1 LEVEVN
7 TRHRSLVFLLI
18 LTAGLIGGSCGPA
31 PQSFDAIIRNG
42 TVYDGSGE
50 PGVVADVG
58 ITGDRVAAVGD
69 LGRTTAAIEIDAG
82 GLAVAPGFVN
92 MMSWATESLIED
104 GRSQSDIRQGV
115 TLEVM
120 GEGFSMGPLS
130 DAMKE
135 EVKKRQKDLTYDI
148 EWTTLGEY
156 LHFLERRGVSPNV
169 ASFVG
174 ATSARLHVIGYD
186 DREPTAAELDEMKQL
201 VRHAM
206 EEGAVGLS
214 SALIYPPGSFA
225 KTGELIELAKVAAEY
240 DGLYISHM
248 RSEGNRLL
256 EAIDELLT
264 IAREAQIRAEIYH
277 LKTMGQNNW
286 HKMEQAIAKVEQARD
301 EGMHITADAYTY
313 TAGGTGLMAAMPTW
327 IQDGGREAALERLA
341 DPATRRRVTRE
352 MLEESDDWEN
362 LYLAAGSP
370 DNILLAGF
378 SNEELRP
385 LTGKSLAEVAG
396 MRGTP
401 PEETAVDLVLESE
414 GRVSA
419 VYFLMSEDN
428 LRMKFARPWVSFCSD
443 AASIA
448 PEGMFLKRRPHP
460 RAYGSFARLLG
471 RYVREEGVLP
481 LEEAIRRLTSL
492 PVENLRIEDRGRLR
506 EGFYA
511 DVVVFDPEIIQD
523 HATFAEPHR
532 YSTGMVHVFVNGVQ
546 VLADGEH
553 TEALPGRVVHGP
565 GWTGWGE

>member
-1 LEVEVN
+1 LN
-7 TRHRSLVFLLI
+7 TRHPPLVFLLT
-18 LTAGLIGGSCGPA
+18 LTAGLISGSCGPA
-31 PQSFDAIIRNG
+31 PQSFDAIIRSG

-58 ITGDRVAAVGD
+58 MIGDRVAAVGD
-69 LGRTTAAIEIDAG
+69 LGRATAAIEIDAR

-135 EVKKRQKDLTYDI
+135 EFEERTQDRSYDI

-156 LHFLERRGVSPNV
+156 LEFLERRGVSPNV

-174 ATSARLHVIGYD
+174 ATSARMHVIGYD
-186 DREPTAAELDEMKQL
+186 DREATTAELEEMKQL
-201 VRHAM
+201 VRQAM

-225 KTGELIELAKVAAEY
+225 KTGELIALAKVAAEY

-248 RSEGNRLL
+248 RSEGNQLL

-286 HKMEQAIAKVEQARD
+286 HKMEQAIAQVEQARD

-313 TAGGTGLMAAMPTW
+313 TAGGTGLMAAMPPW

-370 DNILLAGF
+370 KNILLAEF
-378 SNEELRP
+378 SNQELKP
-385 LTGKSLAEVAG
+385 LTGRSLAEVAE

-428 LRMKFARPWVSFCSD
+428 LRAKFARPWVSFCSD
-443 AASIA
+443 AESIA
-448 PEGMFLKRRPHP
+448 PEGRFLESRPHP

-481 LEEAIRRLTSL
+481 LEEAIRKLTSL
-492 PVENLRIEDRGRLR
+492 PAENLRIEHRGRLR

-511 DVVVFDPEIIQD
+511 DVVVFDPETIQD
-523 HATFAEPHR
+523 HATFAEPHQ

-553 TEALPGRVVHGP
+553 TEALPGRVVRGP
-565 GWTGWGE
+565 GWRGRGE

>member
-1 LEVEVN
+1 MN
-7 TRHRSLVFLLI
+7 TRHPSLAFLLT

-58 ITGDRVAAVGD
+58 ITGDRVAAIGD
-69 LGRTTAAIEIDAG
+69 LGRATAAIEIDAG

-92 MMSWATESLIED
+92 MLSWATESLIED

-135 EVKKRQKDLTYDI
+135 EFKKRNQDRSYDI

-156 LHFLERRGVSPNV
+156 LDFLERRGVSPNV

-174 ATSARLHVIGYD
+174 ATSARMHVIGYD
-186 DREPTAAELDEMKQL
+186 DREPTAAELEEMKQL
-201 VRHAM
+201 VRQAM

-248 RSEGNRLL
+248 RSEGNQFL

-286 HKMEQAIAKVEQARD
+286 HKMEHAIAKVEQARD

-313 TAGGTGLMAAMPTW
+313 TAGGTGLMAAMPPW

-370 DNILLAGF
+370 DNILLAEF
-378 SNEELRP
+378 SNEELKP
-385 LTGKSLAEVAG
+385 LVGKSLAEVAG
-396 MRGTP
+396 MRGTS

-428 LRMKFARPWVSFCSD
+428 LRAKFATPWVSFCSD

-448 PEGMFLKRRPHP
+448 PEGKFLEGRPHP

-471 RYVREEGVLP
+471 RYVREEAVLP
-481 LEEAIRRLTSL
+481 LEEAIRKLTSL
-492 PVENLRIEDRGRLR
+492 PAENLRIEHRGRLR

-511 DVVVFDPEIIQD
+511 DVVVFDPETIQD
-523 HATFAEPHR
+523 HATFAEPHQ

-553 TEALPGRVVHGP
+553 TGALPGRVVRGP
-565 GWTGWGE
+565 GWTGRGE

>member
-1 LEVEVN
+1 
-7 TRHRSLVFLLI
+7 LLT
-18 LTAGLIGGSCGPA
+18 LTAALIGGSCGPA
-31 PQSFDAIIRNG
+31 PRSFDAIIRNG

-58 ITGDRVAAVGD
+58 MTGDRVAAVGN
-69 LGRTTAAIEIDAG
+69 LGRATAAIEIDAG

-248 RSEGNRLL
+248 RSEGNQLL

>member
-1 LEVEVN
+1 
-7 TRHRSLVFLLI
+7 LLT
-18 LTAGLIGGSCGPA
+18 LTAALIGGSCGPA
-31 PQSFDAIIRNG
+31 PRSFDAIIRNG

-58 ITGDRVAAVGD
+58 MTGDRVAAVGN
-69 LGRTTAAIEIDAG
+69 LGRATAAIEIDAG

-248 RSEGNRLL
+248 RSEGNQLL

-428 LRMKFARPWVSFCSD
+428 LRMKFARP
-443 AASIA
+443 
-448 PEGMFLKRRPHP
+448 
-460 RAYGSFARLLG
+460 
-471 RYVREEGVLP
+471 
-481 LEEAIRRLTSL
+481 
-492 PVENLRIEDRGRLR
+492 DRG
-506 EGFYA
+506 
-511 DVVVFDPEIIQD
+511 
-523 HATFAEPHR
+523 
-532 YSTGMVHVFVNGVQ
+532 
-546 VLADGEH
+546 
-553 TEALPGRVVHGP
+553 
-565 GWTGWGE
+565 

>member
-1 LEVEVN
+1 
-7 TRHRSLVFLLI
+7 LLT

-31 PQSFDAIIRNG
+31 PRSFDAIIRNG
-42 TVYDGSGE
+42 TVFDGSGE

-58 ITGDRVAAVGD
+58 VTGDRVAAVGD
-69 LGRTTAAIEIDAG
+69 LGRATAAIEIDAG

-135 EVKKRQKDLTYDI
+135 ELKERNQDRPYDI

-156 LHFLERRGVSPNV
+156 LEFLERRGVSPNV

-186 DREPTAAELDEMKQL
+186 DREPTTAELEEMKQL

-313 TAGGTGLMAAMPTW
+313 TAGGTGLMAAMPSW

-352 MLEESDDWEN
+352 MLEESEDWEN

-378 SNEELRP
+378 SNEELKP

-428 LRMKFARPWVSFCSD
+428 LRIKFARPWVSFCSD

-448 PEGMFLKRRPHP
+448 PEGRFLERRPHP

-471 RYVREEGVLP
+471 RYVREESVLP

-492 PVENLRIEDRGRLR
+492 PAENLRIEDRGRLR

-511 DVVVFDPEIIQD
+511 DVVVFNPETIQD
-523 HATFAEPHR
+523 HATFAEPHQ
-532 YSTGMVHVFVNGVQ
+532 YATGMVHVFVNGMQ

-553 TEALPGRVVHGP
+553 TEALPGRVVRGP
-565 GWTGWGE
+565 GWTDRGK

>member
-1 LEVEVN
+1 MN
-7 TRHRSLVFLLI
+7 TRHQSLVFLLI

-31 PQSFDAIIRNG
+31 PRSFDVIIRNG
-42 TVYDGSGE
+42 TVYDGSGD

-69 LGRTTAAIEIDAG
+69 LGRATAALEIDAR

-130 DAMKE
+130 DAMKQE
-135 EVKKRQKDLTYDI
+135 FKERREDLTYDI

-156 LHFLERRGVSPNV
+156 LEFLERRGVSPNV
-169 ASFVG
+169 ASFMG
-174 ATSARLHVIGYD
+174 ATSARLHVIGND
-186 DREPTAAELDEMKQL
+186 DREPTVDEFDEMKQL

-225 KTGELIELAKVAAEY
+225 KTDELIELAKVAAEY

-248 RSEGNRLL
+248 RSEGNQFL

-277 LKTMGQNNW
+277 LKAMGQKNW
-286 HKMEQAIAKVEQARD
+286 PKMEQAIAKVEQARD
-301 EGMHITADAYTY
+301 EGIHITADVYTY
-313 TAGGTGLMAAMPTW
+313 TAGGTGLMAAMPSW
-327 IQDGGREAALERLA
+327 IQDGGLEAALKRLA
-341 DPATRRRVTRE
+341 DPTTRRRVTRE
-352 MLEESDDWEN
+352 MLEDSDDWEN

-370 DNILLAGF
+370 ANILLAGF
-378 SNEELRP
+378 SNEELKP
-385 LTGKSLAEVAG
+385 LTGKTLAEVAE

-448 PEGMFLKRRPHP
+448 PEGVFLERRPHP
-460 RAYGSFARLLG
+460 RAYGSFARLLA

-481 LEEAIRRLTSL
+481 LEEAIRKLTSL
-492 PVENLRIEDRGRLR
+492 PAENLRIEHRGRLR

-511 DVVVFDPEIIQD
+511 DVVVFDPETIQD
-523 HATFAEPHR
+523 HATFAEPHQ
-532 YSTGMVHVFVNGVQ
+532 YATGMVHVFVNGVQ
-546 VLADGEH
+546 VLANGEH
-553 TEALPGRVVHGP
+553 TEALPGRVVRGP
-565 GWTGWGE
+565 GWTGQGE

>member
-1 LEVEVN
+1 
-7 TRHRSLVFLLI
+7 LLT
-18 LTAGLIGGSCGPA
+18 LTAALIGGSCGPA
-31 PQSFDAIIRNG
+31 PRSFDAIIRNG

-50 PGVVADVG
+50 PGVVADIG
-58 ITGDRVAAVGD
+58 IAGDR
-69 LGRTTAAIEIDAG
+69 
-82 GLAVAPGFVN
+82 LAVAPGFVN

-248 RSEGNRLL
+248 RSEGNQLL